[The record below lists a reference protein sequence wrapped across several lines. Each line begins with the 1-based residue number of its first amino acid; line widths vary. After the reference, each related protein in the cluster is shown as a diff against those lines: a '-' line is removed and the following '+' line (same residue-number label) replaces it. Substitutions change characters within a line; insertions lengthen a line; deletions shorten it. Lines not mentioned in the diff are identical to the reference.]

1 MIEFQNVSASYG
13 SVPVLKH
20 ISFSIGAS
28 ELVVLLGKSGSGKST
43 LLKVIAGLLPPT
55 EGEYHFQNKNVYQL
69 SREGRDFTREEAAER
84 LVFLSPERIEKIES
98 GRSAPPP
105 DEVLVMER
113 AYQNPE
119 LSNWFCTHECP
130 IGMKYEQEVKL
141 KSLAQVTVETLAALH
156 AMNEEEKRLIA
167 ISVDERVSDAER
179 GDFDRI
185 LDKLGALDR
194 AIRSMQI
201 WLEHARQSGKIDEA
215 E

>member
-1 MIEFQNVSASYG
+1 MG
-13 SVPVLKH
+13 KRSVR
-20 ISFSIGAS
+20 
-28 ELVVLLGKSGSGKST
+28 E
-43 LLKVIAGLLPPT
+43 
-55 EGEYHFQNKNVYQL
+55 NKNIYQL
-69 SREGRDFTREEAAER
+69 SREGRDMTREEASEA

-98 GRSAPPP
+98 GRSAPHP
-105 DEVLVMER
+105 DEVLAMEH
-113 AYQNPE
+113 AYRNPE

-156 AMNEEEKRLIA
+156 AMDDEKNRLIA
-167 ISVDERVSDAER
+167 ISVDGRVNDAER
-179 GDFDRI
+179 RDFDRI
-185 LDKLGALDR
+185 LGKLNALDR